1 MRNKWER
8 DATYVTN
15 QLIGK
20 RAKKSPNL
28 EQERE
33 RSVYTQ
39 HGRRHD
45 KERHQTLTT
54 HTAGRIPHPPKDYSG

>member
-39 HGRRHD
+39 HG
-45 KERHQTLTT
+45 KASQQGT
-54 HTAGRIPHPPKDYSG
+54 PPDPDYIHRGEDTPPSEGLF